1 MVDKIVELENEKS
14 YVILDET
21 LLNSIK
27 YYFGLRLNENEEPTN
42 NYLFFEE
49 SKEGEN
55 TFLTPVED
63 DDMKGLLLTT
73 FTVNFL
79 DKVYDEVN

>member
-1 MVDKIVELENEKS
+1 MVDKIVELENNKS

-21 LLNSIK
+21 ILNNTK
-27 YYFGLRLNENEEPTN
+27 YYFGLRLKENDEPTN

-49 SKEGEN
+49 SKEGIN
-55 TFLTPVED
+55 TFLTPIED
-63 DDMKGLLLTT
+63 EQMKGLLLTS

-79 DKVYDEVN
+79 DKVYDEV

>member
-1 MVDKIVELENEKS
+1 MVDKIVELENNKN

-21 LLNSIK
+21 RLNNTK
-27 YYFGLRLNENEEPTN
+27 YYFGLRLKENEEPTN

-49 SKEGEN
+49 SKEGIN
-55 TFLTPVED
+55 TFLTPIED
-63 DDMKGLLLTT
+63 EQMKGLLLTS

-79 DKVYDEVN
+79 DKVYDEV